1 MKLISAMLVVKDI
14 NQSVDFYETV
24 LGLKI
29 ISDFG
34 ANKTLSG
41 GLALQTLDS
50 YKQFIE
56 TDNIRFGGNNSEIYF
71 EVDDFDEFAEK
82 IKKLEIE
89 YVHPVKEHGWGQRV
103 VRFYDLDGHLVEV
116 GEDMGMVVRRFLRSG
131 MTMEEVSDRMDVSM
145 GDLEKL
151 LERDT
156 DGHS

>member
-1 MKLISAMLVVKDI
+1 MI
-14 NQSVDFYETV
+14 FYETV

-29 ISDFG
+29 ISDFR

-82 IKKLEIE
+82 I
-89 YVHPVKEHGWGQRV
+89 
-103 VRFYDLDGHLVEV
+103 
-116 GEDMGMVVRRFLRSG
+116 
-131 MTMEEVSDRMDVSM
+131 
-145 GDLEKL
+145 EKL
-151 LERDT
+151 KSSMFILSKNTAGDS
-156 DGHS
+156 G

>member
-56 TDNIRFGGNNSEIYF
+56 TAEIIRKYTSRSTISTSLPRKSKNSKSSMFILSKNTAG
-71 EVDDFDEFAEK
+71 D
-82 IKKLEIE
+82 
-89 YVHPVKEHGWGQRV
+89 
-103 VRFYDLDGHLVEV
+103 
-116 GEDMGMVVRRFLRSG
+116 SG
-131 MTMEEVSDRMDVSM
+131 
-145 GDLEKL
+145 
-151 LERDT
+151 
-156 DGHS
+156 

>member
-103 VRFYDLDGHLVEV
+103 VRFYDPDYHIVEV
-116 GEDMGMVVRRFLRSG
+116 GENMQFVCKRFKAEG
-131 MTMEEVSDRMDVSM
+131 MTPGQIAKRMDVPT
-145 GDLEKL
+145 EYVNNL
-151 LERDT
+151 LKQKE
-156 DGHS
+156 

>member
-89 YVHPVKEHGWGQRV
+89 
-103 VRFYDLDGHLVEV
+103 
-116 GEDMGMVVRRFLRSG
+116 
-131 MTMEEVSDRMDVSM
+131 
-145 GDLEKL
+145 
-151 LERDT
+151 
-156 DGHS
+156 

>member
-82 IKKLEIE
+82 IKKTRNRVCSSCQRTRLGTAGSALLRPRQAHCRGRGE
-89 YVHPVKEHGWGQRV
+89 YAICLQA
-103 VRFYDLDGHLVEV
+103 F
-116 GEDMGMVVRRFLRSG
+116 
-131 MTMEEVSDRMDVSM
+131 
-145 GDLEKL
+145 
-151 LERDT
+151 
-156 DGHS
+156 

>member
-82 IKKLEIE
+82 IEKLEIE
-89 YVHPVKEHGWGQRV
+89 YVHPVKNTAG
-103 VRFYDLDGHLVEV
+103 D
-116 GEDMGMVVRRFLRSG
+116 SG
-131 MTMEEVSDRMDVSM
+131 
-145 GDLEKL
+145 
-151 LERDT
+151 
-156 DGHS
+156 

>member
-71 EVDDFDEFAEK
+71 EVDDFD
-82 IKKLEIE
+82 
-89 YVHPVKEHGWGQRV
+89 
-103 VRFYDLDGHLVEV
+103 DVEV
-116 GEDMGMVVRRFLRSG
+116 ADGSFEGDVYNLGMADGAVEVLLSDNLSDDVKATAQDAIDKIISGEL
-131 MTMEEVSDRMDVSM
+131 EV
-145 GDLEKL
+145 
-151 LERDT
+151 ERDYT
-156 DGHS
+156 MRQ

>member
-89 YVHPVKEHGWGQRV
+89 YFILSKNTAG
-103 VRFYDLDGHLVEV
+103 D
-116 GEDMGMVVRRFLRSG
+116 SG
-131 MTMEEVSDRMDVSM
+131 
-145 GDLEKL
+145 
-151 LERDT
+151 
-156 DGHS
+156 

>member
-50 YKQFIE
+50 YCLLY
-56 TDNIRFGGNNSEIYF
+56 TSPSPRDYAAS
-71 EVDDFDEFAEK
+71 
-82 IKKLEIE
+82 
-89 YVHPVKEHGWGQRV
+89 
-103 VRFYDLDGHLVEV
+103 
-116 GEDMGMVVRRFLRSG
+116 
-131 MTMEEVSDRMDVSM
+131 RMPS
-145 GDLEKL
+145 
-151 LERDT
+151 
-156 DGHS
+156 SA